1 MLSIQIDGIEFRFF
15 DHLFAVSKCGKVLRN
30 LLPYTPIKRRDGY
43 LTLGRSGLMH
53 RVVATCWVDNPVAAK
68 YVHHIN
74 GDKADNRADNLE
86 WMQPTEHCKHHDF
99 ASKGRYERTPE
110 SIAKF
115 KASRTGVKDPP
126 ESAAVKRA
134 NLDKVRPS
142 TVCKYQGVTFPSLSA
157 AARAAGC
164 PAPTFRVRATSK
176 NFPEYEIISR
186 YYD

>member
-1 MLSIQIDGIEFRFF
+1 MISFQVDGIEFRFF
-15 DHLFAVSKCGKVLRN
+15 DHLYAVSKCGKVLRN
-30 LLPYTPIKRRDGY
+30 LLPYTPSKRSDGY
-43 LTLGRSGLMH
+43 LGIGRQRLMH
-53 RVVATCWVDNPVAAK
+53 RVVATCWVPNPTGAK
-68 YVHHIN
+68 LVHHIN

-86 WMQPTEHCKHHDF
+86 WMHIAVHCKHHDF
-99 ASKGRYERTPE
+99 GTKEPYKRTPE

-142 TVCKYQGVTFPSLSA
+142 TVCKYQGVTFPSLSS